1 MRKLALLM
9 EKIEDWL
16 LATIMMAM
24 VALYAGSIAIRAL
37 VPAWSR
43 NVAWVDEGTRYLMV
57 WLVFLALGVALQ
69 RGRQIA
75 MTSFV
80 DPLPPTARLWIGRTI
95 DLVGLIFCL
104 YITWV
109 GAQMTGIV
117 GATGQ
122 RSPTLGI
129 SAAWLYAAL
138 PVGFFL
144 LAIRYGLSLFGAID
158 RRAPSNASE
167 THS

>member
-69 RGRQIA
+69 RGRQLL
-75 MTSFV
+75 MCSRHRV
-80 DPLPPTARLWIGRTI
+80 PLE
-95 DLVGLIFCL
+95 
-104 YITWV
+104 
-109 GAQMTGIV
+109 
-117 GATGQ
+117 
-122 RSPTLGI
+122 
-129 SAAWLYAAL
+129 
-138 PVGFFL
+138 
-144 LAIRYGLSLFGAID
+144 IRGEL
-158 RRAPSNASE
+158 
-167 THS
+167 

>member
-1 MRKLALLM
+1 MRKLALLI

-16 LATIMMAM
+16 LATIMMGM
-24 VALYAGSIAIRAL
+24 VALYAGSIVIREL

-80 DPLPPTARLWIGRTI
+80 DPLPPTARLWIGRAI

-104 YITWV
+104 WCCSFSVSRCCWCWV
-109 GAQMTGIV
+109 C
-117 GATGQ
+117 
-122 RSPTLGI
+122 
-129 SAAWLYAAL
+129 
-138 PVGFFL
+138 
-144 LAIRYGLSLFGAID
+144 
-158 RRAPSNASE
+158 RA
-167 THS
+167 